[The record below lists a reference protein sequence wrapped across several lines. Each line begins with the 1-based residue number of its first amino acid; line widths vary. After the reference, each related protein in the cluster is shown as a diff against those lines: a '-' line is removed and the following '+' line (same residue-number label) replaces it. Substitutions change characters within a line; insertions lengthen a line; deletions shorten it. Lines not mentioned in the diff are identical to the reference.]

1 MSSFDVL
8 KEIEYAIKKIVTS
21 SKTRYI
27 MLRAKKLAAVNPKLR
42 RVITPKTGWGL
53 SYILSEYQKRG
64 LIRIISAEKG
74 HIMKYYIYV
83 EDAYFEYI
91 KRLEQQLQAQSSP
104 ATTWSMH
111 VQ

>member
-1 MSSFDVL
+1 MTYFNVL
-8 KEIEYAIKKIVTS
+8 LEVEKAIKEIVLA

-74 HIMKYYIYV
+74 HIMKYYIYI
-83 EDAYFEYI
+83 EDAYYEYI
-91 KRLEQQLQAQSSP
+91 KRLEQQLAP
-104 ATTWSMH
+104 TPTTS
-111 VQ
+111 